1 MAYSRFYDSDIYI
14 YPSVEGHIEC
24 AGCFL
29 NISKGVN
36 TSPDEDTIFHST
48 KIYDDETLLMHI
60 VQHRISGHNIP
71 DNLEDEILR
80 DPERYGI

>member
-29 NISKGVN
+29 NIPK
-36 TSPDEDTIFHST
+36 DEDTIFQST
-48 KIYDDETLLMHI
+48 KIYDDETLLMHL
-60 VQHRISGHNIP
+60 VQHAISGHNMP
-71 DNLEDEILR
+71 DNLAQDILA
-80 DPERYGI
+80 DPDRYGGDQ

>member
-1 MAYSRFYDSDIYI
+1 MAYSRFTNSDIYI

-29 NISKGVN
+29 NIPK
-36 TSPDEDTIFHST
+36 DEHTIFQST

-60 VQHRISGHNIP
+60 VQHQISGHNMP
-71 DNLEDEILR
+71 DNLAQDILA
-80 DPERYGI
+80 DPDRYGAIS